1 MKSEEGVNN
10 NRKRFKRVKWKKQRC
25 SEWNINTNQQNIW
38 LWTWLGFQNRTQI
51 TLLSPNFGISEKKK
65 ISPQVK
71 QNGESFWCQSE
82 TQRLHHCELLPHVS
96 VSLTHSASWGCAVG
110 YREGWVWLL
119 VHWRVSYSSDCG
131 GTQLQGELTISC
143 ATWDSRW
150 KRGHNKQTNSTNINT
165 ATIKRVRM
173 GC

>member
-65 ISPQVK
+65 NQPPSKTKRWKLLVSK
-71 QNGESFWCQSE
+71 WNSKTAS
-82 TQRLHHCELLPHVS
+82 LLPHVS